1 MYRENIQKSI
11 DYIEDNLKSE
21 FTVEELSE
29 MAGFSLF
36 HFYRLFRTA
45 VGMPVMQYVVRR
57 KLLHGIYEIKCGKLM
72 IDMALDYGFSTYA
85 GFYKAFVR
93 EFGCTPAQFTKM
105 YKVKKPYRIHLF
117 EEEHIMVTHK
127 KITELLKHWNL
138 QSETVT
144 DIFYEGT
151 GNRNENAYYVGKNY
165 VIKFSA
171 NLGKLKNNMDIAKKL
186 AEGGLI
192 AATPI
197 PTTIGEEYIADGEL
211 YFCVTKRIQGKQI
224 QPGAMYEGDYKEKAR
239 YIGEIIGQLDKALEK
254 TDVLV
259 NDTDTYESVVNW
271 AIPQLEGKMELPKE
285 LLDNYKN
292 DFGKA
297 YQSIPRQIIHRDPNP
312 GNIILAEGEWGFI
325 DFELSERNVRIFDPC
340 YAATAILSESF
351 AEGDGQKLKK
361 WIDIYRNIIYG
372 YDAVVSLTDEEK
384 EAVPYV
390 VLSNQLLA
398 TAWFSDKEKFRE
410 LYETNKKMTQWIAK
424 HFEDLVIE

>member
-29 MAGFSLF
+29 MSEFSLF

-57 KLLHGIYEIKCGKLM
+57 RLLHGIYEIGSGRQM
-72 IDMALDYGFSTYA
+72 VDVAMEYGFSTYA

-93 EFGCTPAQFTKM
+93 EFGCTPAHFIKM
-105 YKVKKPYRIHLF
+105 CKVKKPYKIHLF

-138 QSETVT
+138 QNEAVA
-144 DIFYEGT
+144 DIFYVGT
-151 GNRNENAYYVGKNY
+151 GNRNENAYYIGEDY
-165 VIKFSA
+165 VMKLSA

-186 AEGGLI
+186 ADYGLV

-197 PTTIGEEYIADGEL
+197 LSADGEEYIADGEL
-211 YFCVTKRIQGKQI
+211 YYCITKRIKGKQM
-224 QPGAMYEGDYKEKAR
+224 QPDSMYEGDYKERAR

-254 TDVLV
+254 ADVLV

-271 AIPQLEGKMELPKE
+271 ALPQLAGKVNLPKV
-285 LLDNYKN
+285 LLDNYK
-292 DFGKA
+292 DGFGKTYRA
-297 YQSIPRQIIHRDPNP
+297 IPRQVIHRDPNP
-312 GNIILAEGEWGFI
+312 GNIILSEEQWGFI
-325 DFELSERNVRIFDPC
+325 DFELSERNVRIYDPC

-351 AEGDGQKLKK
+351 VEGNAEKMMK
-361 WIDIYRNIIYG
+361 WVNIYKNIIYG
-372 YDAVVSLTDEEK
+372 YDAVVSLTNEEK
-384 EAVPYV
+384 EAIPYI
-390 VLSNQLLA
+390 VLSNQLIS
-398 TAWFSDKEKFRE
+398 TAWFADKEKFKE
-410 LYETNKKMTQWIAK
+410 LYEVNKKMTEWIMVN
-424 HFEDLVIE
+424 FEKLKVE

>member
-1 MYRENIQKSI
+1 VYRENIQKSI

>member
-1 MYRENIQKSI
+1 MHRENIQKSI

-36 HFYRLFRTA
+36 HYYRLFRTA
-45 VGMPVMQYVVRR
+45 VGMPVMQYVARR
-57 KLLHGIYEIKCGKLM
+57 RLLHGIYEIECGRMM
-72 IDMALDYGFSTYA
+72 IDVALDYGFSTYA

-93 EFGCTPAQFTKM
+93 EFGCTPAQFTKT

-127 KITELLKHWNL
+127 KITELLKHWEL
-138 QSETVT
+138 QNEKVT

-151 GNRNENAYYVGKNY
+151 GNRNENAYYVGEDY
-165 VIKFSA
+165 VIKCSS
-171 NLGKLKNNMDIAKKL
+171 NLGKLKNSMNIANNL
-186 AEGGLI
+186 AKMGLI
-192 AATPI
+192 AATPV
-197 PTTIGEEYIADGEL
+197 PCTTGEEYIADGEL
-211 YFCVTKRIQGKQI
+211 FFCVTKRIKGKQM

-239 YIGEIIGQLDKALEK
+239 YIGEIIGQLDKALEN
-254 TDVLV
+254 TDVPV

-271 AIPQLEGKMELPKE
+271 AIPLLTGKIDLPKE

-297 YQSIPRQIIHRDPNP
+297 YRAIPRQVIHRDPNP
-312 GNIILAEGEWGFI
+312 GNIILSEDEWGFI

-351 AEGDGQKLKK
+351 SEDDTEKLMK
-361 WIDIYRNIIYG
+361 WVDIYKNIIYG
-372 YDAVVSLTDEEK
+372 YDAVVALTDEEK

-398 TAWFSDKEKFRE
+398 TAWFSDKEKFKE
-410 LYETNKKMTQWIAK
+410 LYEVNKQMTEWIAG
-424 HFEDLVIE
+424 HFEELAIE

>member
-1 MYRENIQKSI
+1 MYRENIQKTI

-36 HFYRLFRTA
+36 HYYRLFRIA

-57 KLLHGIYEIKCGKLM
+57 KLLHGIYEIECGRLM
-72 IDMALDYGFSTYA
+72 IDVALDYGFSTYA
-85 GFYKAFVR
+85 GFYKAFAR

-127 KITELLKHWNL
+127 RITELLKHWDL
-138 QSETVT
+138 QNETVR
-144 DIFYEGT
+144 DIFYDGT
-151 GNRNENAYYVGKNY
+151 GNRNENAYYVGENY
-165 VIKFSA
+165 VIKFSP

-186 AEGGLI
+186 ADAGFI

-197 PTTIGEEYIADGEL
+197 PTTTKEEYIADGEL
-211 YFCVTKRIQGKQI
+211 YFCVTKRIQGKQM
-224 QPGAMYEGDYKEKAR
+224 QPGAMYEGDYKERAR

-254 TDVLV
+254 ADVPV

-271 AIPQLEGKMELPKE
+271 ALPQLAGKMDLPKE
-285 LLDNYKN
+285 LLENYKE

-297 YQSIPRQIIHRDPNP
+297 YRMIPRQVIHRDPNP
-312 GNIILAEGEWGFI
+312 GNIILSGDEWGFI

-340 YAATAILSESF
+340 YAATAIFSESF
-351 AEGDGQKLKK
+351 AEDDPEKLIK
-361 WIDIYRNIIYG
+361 WVDIYKNIIYG

-384 EAVPYV
+384 EAVSYI

-398 TAWFSDKEKFRE
+398 TAWVSDKEKFSE
-410 LYETNKKMTQWIAK
+410 LYETNRKMTQWIAE
-424 HFEDLVIE
+424 HFEEMKME

>member
-45 VGMPVMQYVVRR
+45 VGMPVIQYVIRR
-57 KLLHGIYEIKCGKLM
+57 RLLHGIYEIECGRLM
-72 IDMALDYGFSTYA
+72 IDVALDYGFSTYA

-127 KITELLKHWNL
+127 KITELLKHWEL
-138 QSETVT
+138 QDETVR

-151 GNRNENAYYVGKNY
+151 GNRNENAYYVGEDY
-165 VIKFSA
+165 VIKFSP
-171 NLGKLKNNMDIAKKL
+171 NLGKMKNSIDISKKL
-186 AEGGLI
+186 VDVGLV
-192 AATPI
+192 AATPV
-197 PTTIGEEYIADGEL
+197 PSTNGEEYIADGEL
-211 YFCVTKRIQGKQI
+211 YFCVTKRIKGKQM

-239 YIGEIIGQLDKALEK
+239 YIGEIIGQLDRALENA
-254 TDVLV
+254 DVLV
-259 NDTDTYESVVNW
+259 NDTNTYESVVNW
-271 AIPQLEGKMELPKE
+271 AIPQLEGKMDLPKE

-292 DFGKA
+292 DFEKA
-297 YQSIPRQIIHRDPNP
+297 YRAIPRQVIHRDPNP
-312 GNIILAEGEWGFI
+312 GNIILSEKEWGFI

-351 AEGDGQKLKK
+351 AEGDAQKLIK
-361 WIDIYRNIIYG
+361 WVDIYKNIIYG
-372 YDAVVSLTDEEK
+372 YDAVVTLTDEEK
-384 EAVPYV
+384 WAVPYV

-398 TAWFSDKEKFRE
+398 TAWFSDKEKFKE
-410 LYETNKKMTQWIAK
+410 LYEVNKKMTEWIAG
-424 HFEDLVIE
+424 HFEELKIE

>member
-36 HFYRLFRTA
+36 HYYRLFRTA
-45 VGMPVMQYVVRR
+45 VGMPVMQYVARR
-57 KLLHGIYEIKCGKLM
+57 RLLHGIYEIECGRMM
-72 IDMALDYGFSTYA
+72 IDVALDYGFSTYA

-93 EFGCTPAQFTKM
+93 EFGCTPAQFTKT

-127 KITELLKHWNL
+127 KITELLKHWEL
-138 QSETVT
+138 QNEKVT

-151 GNRNENAYYVGKNY
+151 GNRNENAYYVGEDY
-165 VIKFSA
+165 VIKCSS
-171 NLGKLKNNMDIAKKL
+171 NLGKLKNSMNIANNL
-186 AEGGLI
+186 AKMGLI
-192 AATPI
+192 AATPVLS
-197 PTTIGEEYIADGEL
+197 TTGEEYIADGEL
-211 YFCVTKRIQGKQI
+211 FFCVTKRIKGKQM

-239 YIGEIIGQLDKALEK
+239 YIGEIIGQLDKVLEI
-254 TDVLV
+254 TDVPV

-271 AIPQLEGKMELPKE
+271 AIPLLTGKIDLPKE

-292 DFGKA
+292 DFEKA
-297 YQSIPRQIIHRDPNP
+297 YRAIPRQVIHRDPNP
-312 GNIILAEGEWGFI
+312 GNIILAEDEWGFI

-351 AEGDGQKLKK
+351 SEDDTEKLMK
-361 WIDIYRNIIYG
+361 WVDIYKNIIYG
-372 YDAVVSLTDEEK
+372 YDAVATLTDEEK
-384 EAVPYV
+384 EAIPYV

-398 TAWFSDKEKFRE
+398 TAWFSDKEKFRG
-410 LYETNKKMTQWIAK
+410 LYEVNKKMTQWIAR
-424 HFEDLVIE
+424 HFGELAIE

>member
-1 MYRENIQKSI
+1 VYRENIQKSI

-72 IDMALDYGFSTYA
+72 IDVALDYGFSTYA

>member
-21 FTVEELSE
+21 FSVKELSE

-36 HFYRLFRTA
+36 YFYRLFRTA
-45 VGMPVMQYVVRR
+45 VGMPVMQYVARR
-57 KLLHGIYEIKCGKLM
+57 RLLHGIYEIECGRLM
-72 IDMALDYGFSTYA
+72 IDVALDYGFSTYA

-127 KITELLKHWNL
+127 KITELLKHWGL
-138 QSETVT
+138 QDEMVR

-151 GNRNENAYYVGKNY
+151 GNRNENAYYVGEDY
-165 VIKFSA
+165 VIKFSP
-171 NLGKLKNNMDIAKKL
+171 NLGKLKNSIDISKKL
-186 AEGGLI
+186 ADVGLV

-197 PTTIGEEYIADGEL
+197 SSTDGEEYIADGEL
-211 YFCVTKRIQGKQI
+211 YFCVTKRIRGKQM

-239 YIGEIIGQLDKALEK
+239 YIGEIIGQLDKALENA
-254 TDVLV
+254 DVLV
-259 NDTDTYESVVNW
+259 NDANTYESVVNW
-271 AIPQLEGKMELPKE
+271 AIPQLEGKLDLPKE

-297 YQSIPRQIIHRDPNP
+297 YQVIPRQVIHRDPNP
-312 GNIILAEGEWGFI
+312 GNIILSEKEWGFI

-351 AEGDGQKLKK
+351 AEGDVQKMVK
-361 WIDIYRNIIYG
+361 WVDSYKNIIYG
-372 YDAVVSLTDEEK
+372 YDAVVRLTDKEK

-398 TAWFSDKEKFRE
+398 TAWFSDKEKFKD
-410 LYETNKKMTQWIAK
+410 LYEVNKKMTEWIVGHVEELA
-424 HFEDLVIE
+424 IE

>member
-21 FTVEELSE
+21 FSVKELIE
-29 MAGFSLF
+29 MACFSLF
-36 HFYRLFRTA
+36 YFYRFFITA
-45 VGMPVMQYVVRR
+45 VCMPVMQYVARR
-57 KLLHGIYEIKCGKLM
+57 RLLHGIYEIECGRLM
-72 IDMALDYGFSTYA
+72 IDVALDYGFSTYA

-127 KITELLKHWNL
+127 KITELLKHWGL
-138 QSETVT
+138 QDEMVR

-151 GNRNENAYYVGKNY
+151 GNRNENAYYVGEDY
-165 VIKFSA
+165 VIKFSP
-171 NLGKLKNNMDIAKKL
+171 NLGKLKNSIDISKKL
-186 AEGGLI
+186 ADVGLV

-197 PTTIGEEYIADGEL
+197 SSTDGEEYIADGEL
-211 YFCVTKRIQGKQI
+211 YFCVTKRIRGKQM

-239 YIGEIIGQLDKALEK
+239 YIGEIIGQLDKALENA
-254 TDVLV
+254 DVLV
-259 NDTDTYESVVNW
+259 NDANTYESVVNW
-271 AIPQLEGKMELPKE
+271 AIPQLEGKLDLPKE

-297 YQSIPRQIIHRDPNP
+297 YQVIPRQVIHRDPNP
-312 GNIILAEGEWGFI
+312 GNIILSEKEWGFI

-351 AEGDGQKLKK
+351 AEGDVQKMVK
-361 WIDIYRNIIYG
+361 WVDSYKNIIYG
-372 YDAVVSLTDEEK
+372 YDAVVRLTDKEK

-398 TAWFSDKEKFRE
+398 TAWFSDKEKFKD
-410 LYETNKKMTQWIAK
+410 LYEVNKKMTEWIVGHVEELA
-424 HFEDLVIE
+424 IE

>member
-21 FTVEELSE
+21 FSVKELSE

-36 HFYRLFRTA
+36 YFYRLFRTA
-45 VGMPVMQYVVRR
+45 VGMPVMQYVARR
-57 KLLHGIYEIKCGKLM
+57 RLLHGIYEIECGRLM
-72 IDMALDYGFSTYA
+72 IDVALDYGFSTYA

-127 KITELLKHWNL
+127 KITELLKHWGL
-138 QSETVT
+138 QDEMVR

-151 GNRNENAYYVGKNY
+151 GNRNENAYYVGEDY
-165 VIKFSA
+165 VIKFSP
-171 NLGKLKNNMDIAKKL
+171 NLGKLKNSIDISKKL
-186 AEGGLI
+186 ADVGLV

-197 PTTIGEEYIADGEL
+197 SSTDGEEYIADGEL
-211 YFCVTKRIQGKQI
+211 YFCVTKRIRGKQM

-239 YIGEIIGQLDKALEK
+239 YIGEIIGQLDKALENA
-254 TDVLV
+254 DVLV
-259 NDTDTYESVVNW
+259 NDANTYESVVNW
-271 AIPQLEGKMELPKE
+271 AIPQLEGKLDLPKE

-297 YQSIPRQIIHRDPNP
+297 YQVIPRQVIHRDPNP
-312 GNIILAEGEWGFI
+312 GNIILSEKEWGFI

-351 AEGDGQKLKK
+351 AEGDVQKMVK
-361 WIDIYRNIIYG
+361 WVDSYKNIIYG
-372 YDAVVSLTDEEK
+372 YDAVVRLTDEEK

-398 TAWFSDKEKFRE
+398 TAWFSDKEKFKD
-410 LYETNKKMTQWIAK
+410 LYEVNKKMTEWIVGHVEELA
-424 HFEDLVIE
+424 IE

>member
-21 FTVEELSE
+21 FSVQELSE

-36 HFYRLFRTA
+36 YFYRLFRTA
-45 VGMPVMQYVVRR
+45 VGMPVMQYVARR
-57 KLLHGIYEIKCGKLM
+57 RLLHGIYEIECGRLM
-72 IDMALDYGFSTYA
+72 IDVALDYGFSTYA

-127 KITELLKHWNL
+127 KITELLKHWGL
-138 QSETVT
+138 QDEMVR

-151 GNRNENAYYVGKNY
+151 GNRNENAYYVGEDY
-165 VIKFSA
+165 VIKFSP
-171 NLGKLKNNMDIAKKL
+171 NLGKLKNSIDISKKL
-186 AEGGLI
+186 ADVGLV

-197 PTTIGEEYIADGEL
+197 SSTDGEEYIADGEL
-211 YFCVTKRIQGKQI
+211 YFCVTKRIRGKQM

-239 YIGEIIGQLDKALEK
+239 YIGEIIGQLDKALENA
-254 TDVLV
+254 DVLV
-259 NDTDTYESVVNW
+259 NDANTYESVVNW
-271 AIPQLEGKMELPKE
+271 AIPQLEGKLDLPKE

-297 YQSIPRQIIHRDPNP
+297 YQVIPRQVIHRDPNP
-312 GNIILAEGEWGFI
+312 GNIILSEKEWGFI

-351 AEGDGQKLKK
+351 AEGDVQKMVK
-361 WIDIYRNIIYG
+361 WVDSYKNIIYG
-372 YDAVVSLTDEEK
+372 YDAVVRLTDKEK

-398 TAWFSDKEKFRE
+398 TAWFSDKEKFKD
-410 LYETNKKMTQWIAK
+410 LYEVNKKMTEWIVGHVQELA
-424 HFEDLVIE
+424 IE

>member
-1 MYRENIQKSI
+1 MYRENIQKII
-11 DYIEDNLKSE
+11 DYIEGNLKSE
-21 FTVEELSE
+21 FTVQELSE

-45 VGMPVMQYVVRR
+45 VGMPVMQYVIRR
-57 KLLHGIYEIKCGKLM
+57 RLLHGIYEIECGRLM
-72 IDMALDYGFSTYA
+72 IDVALDYGFSTYA

-105 YKVKKPYRIHLF
+105 YKVKKPYRIYLF

-127 KITELLKHWNL
+127 KITELLKHWEL
-138 QSETVT
+138 QDEAVR

-151 GNRNENAYYVGKNY
+151 GNRNENAYYVGEDY
-165 VIKFSA
+165 VIKFSP
-171 NLGKLKNNMDIAKKL
+171 NLGKLKNSIDISKKL
-186 AEGGLI
+186 ADVGLV

-197 PTTIGEEYIADGEL
+197 SSTDGEEYIADGEL
-211 YFCVTKRIQGKQI
+211 YFCVTKRIRGKQM

-239 YIGEIIGQLDKALEK
+239 YIGEIIGQLDKALENA
-254 TDVLV
+254 DVLV
-259 NDTDTYESVVNW
+259 NDANTYESVVNW
-271 AIPQLEGKMELPKE
+271 AIPQLEGKLDLPKE

-297 YQSIPRQIIHRDPNP
+297 YQVIPRQVIHRDPNP
-312 GNIILAEGEWGFI
+312 GNIILSEKEWGFI

-351 AEGDGQKLKK
+351 AEGDVQKMVK
-361 WIDIYRNIIYG
+361 WVDSYKNIIYG
-372 YDAVVSLTDEEK
+372 YDAVVRLTDKEK

-398 TAWFSDKEKFRE
+398 TAWFSDKEKFKD
-410 LYETNKKMTQWIAK
+410 LYEVNKKMTEWIVGHVEELA
-424 HFEDLVIE
+424 IE

>member
-21 FTVEELSE
+21 FMVEELSE

-45 VGMPVMQYVVRR
+45 VGMPVMQYVARR
-57 KLLHGIYEIKCGKLM
+57 RLLHGIYEIECGRLM
-72 IDMALDYGFSTYA
+72 IDVALDYGFSTYA
-85 GFYKAFVR
+85 GFYKAFIR

-127 KITELLKHWNL
+127 KITELLKHWEL
-138 QSETVT
+138 QDETVR

-151 GNRNENAYYVGKNY
+151 GNRNENAYYVGEDY
-165 VIKFSA
+165 VIKFSP
-171 NLGKLKNNMDIAKKL
+171 NLGKLKNSIDISKKL
-186 AEGGLI
+186 ADVGLV

-197 PTTIGEEYIADGEL
+197 LSTDGEEYIADGEL
-211 YFCVTKRIQGKQI
+211 YFCVTKRIKGKQM

-239 YIGEIIGQLDKALEK
+239 YIGEIIGQLDRALENA
-254 TDVLV
+254 DVLV
-259 NDTDTYESVVNW
+259 NDTNTYESVVNW
-271 AIPQLEGKMELPKE
+271 AIPQLEGKMDLPKE
-285 LLDNYKN
+285 LLNNYKN

-297 YQSIPRQIIHRDPNP
+297 YRAIPRQVIHRDPNP
-312 GNIILAEGEWGFI
+312 GNIILSEKEWGFI

-351 AEGDGQKLKK
+351 AEGDAQKLIK
-361 WIDIYRNIIYG
+361 WVYIYKNIIYG
-372 YDAVVSLTDEEK
+372 YDAVVTLTDEEK
-384 EAVPYV
+384 WAVPYV

-398 TAWFSDKEKFRE
+398 TAWFSDKEKFKE
-410 LYETNKKMTQWIAK
+410 LYEVNKKMTEWIAG
-424 HFEDLVIE
+424 HVEELAIE

>member
-45 VGMPVMQYVVRR
+45 VGMPVIQYVIRR
-57 KLLHGIYEIKCGKLM
+57 RLLHGIYEIECGRLM
-72 IDMALDYGFSTYA
+72 IDVALEYGFSTYA

-127 KITELLKHWNL
+127 KITELLKYWEL
-138 QSETVT
+138 QDETVR

-151 GNRNENAYYVGKNY
+151 GNRNENAYYVGEDY
-165 VIKFSA
+165 VIKFSP
-171 NLGKLKNNMDIAKKL
+171 NLGKLKNSIDISKKL
-186 AEGGLI
+186 VDVGLV
-192 AATPI
+192 AATPV
-197 PTTIGEEYIADGEL
+197 PSTNGEEYIADGEL
-211 YFCVTKRIQGKQI
+211 YFCVTKRIKGKQM

-239 YIGEIIGQLDKALEK
+239 YIGEIIGQLDRALENA
-254 TDVLV
+254 DVLV
-259 NDTDTYESVVNW
+259 NDTNTYESVVNW
-271 AIPQLEGKMELPKE
+271 AIPQLEGKMDLPKE

-292 DFGKA
+292 DFEKA
-297 YQSIPRQIIHRDPNP
+297 YRAIPRQVIHRDPNP
-312 GNIILAEGEWGFI
+312 GNIILAEEQWGFI

-351 AEGDGQKLKK
+351 AEGDAQKLIK
-361 WIDIYRNIIYG
+361 WVDIYKNIIYG
-372 YDAVVSLTDEEK
+372 YDAVVILTDEEK
-384 EAVPYV
+384 WAVPYV

-398 TAWFSDKEKFRE
+398 TAWFSDKEKFKE
-410 LYETNKKMTQWIAK
+410 LYEVNKKMTEWIAG
-424 HFEDLVIE
+424 HFEELKIE

>member
-11 DYIEDNLKSE
+11 NYIEDNLKSE
-21 FTVEELSE
+21 FSVEELSE

-45 VGMPVMQYVVRR
+45 VGMPVMQYVARR
-57 KLLHGIYEIKCGKLM
+57 RLLHGIYEIECGRLM
-72 IDMALDYGFSTYA
+72 IDVALDYGFSTYA

-105 YKVKKPYRIHLF
+105 YKVKEPYRIHLF

-127 KITELLKHWNL
+127 KITELLKHWGL
-138 QSETVT
+138 QDETVR

-151 GNRNENAYYVGKNY
+151 GNRNENAYYVGENY
-165 VIKFSA
+165 VIKFSP
-171 NLGKLKNNMDIAKKL
+171 NLGKLKNSIEISKKL
-186 AEGGLI
+186 SDVGLV
-192 AATPI
+192 AATPV
-197 PTTIGEEYIADGEL
+197 PSSNGEEYIADGEL
-211 YFCVTKRIQGKQI
+211 YFCITKRIKGKQM

-239 YIGEIIGQLDKALEK
+239 YIGEIIGQLDKALENA
-254 TDVLV
+254 DVLV
-259 NDTDTYESVVNW
+259 NDMDTYESVVNW
-271 AIPQLEGKMELPKE
+271 AIPQLEGKMDLPKE
-285 LLDNYKN
+285 LLDDYKN

-297 YQSIPRQIIHRDPNP
+297 YQAIPCQVIHRDPNP
-312 GNIILAEGEWGFI
+312 GNIILAEEQWGFI

-351 AEGDGQKLKK
+351 AEDDAEKLMK
-361 WIDIYRNIIYG
+361 WVDIYKNIIYG
-372 YDAVVSLTDEEK
+372 YDAVVTLTDEEK

-398 TAWFSDKEKFRE
+398 TACFSDKEKFSE
-410 LYETNKKMTQWIAK
+410 LYEVNKKMTQWIAE
-424 HFEDLVIE
+424 HFGDLAIE